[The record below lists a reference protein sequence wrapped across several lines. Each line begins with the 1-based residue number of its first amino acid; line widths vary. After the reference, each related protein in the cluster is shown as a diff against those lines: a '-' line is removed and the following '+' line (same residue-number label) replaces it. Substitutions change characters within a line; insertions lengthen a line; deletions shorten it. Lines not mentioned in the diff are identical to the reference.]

1 MDDLQE
7 QAFNENKR
15 GKATARM
22 SSSDKGV
29 SRGIAT
35 CRVEKAGKKK
45 IKITG
50 LLFKEKKSPEPFSEC
65 LAVVRGV
72 NS

>member
-1 MDDLQE
+1 
-7 QAFNENKR
+7 
-15 GKATARM
+15 M

-35 CRVEKAGKKK
+35 CRVEKAGEKKK